1 MDYPIYI
8 DGTECG
14 VLTVEK
20 NGLYTSFSAD
30 CGICEK
36 LVRLYIYGEGKPTAL
51 GTLYPKDGRLQ
62 LNKRFSRMEMQYFPK
77 NIEYAANAKIEKTAE
92 ESNCAENDMI
102 WFRTENGSLTA
113 FDGEKSLTAI
123 PCSDTLKGGRIVKI
137 EGKSYIVFKSKRNL
151 Q

>member
-20 NGLYTSFSAD
+20 NGLYTSISAD
-30 CGICEK
+30 CEIGEK
-36 LVRLYIYGEGKPTAL
+36 LVRLYIYGEGKAKAL
-51 GTLYPKDGRLQ
+51 GTLYPKDGRLH
-62 LNKRFSRMEMQYFPK
+62 LNKRFSRTEMQCFPK
-77 NIEYAANAKIEKTAE
+77 NIEYASNTKIEKSTE
-92 ESNCAENDMI
+92 ESDCAEKDMI

-113 FDGEKSLTAI
+113 FDGEKNLTAI
-123 PCSDTLKGGRIVKI
+123 PCSDTLKAGRIVKI